1 MFPTASILTHPE
13 FPIYYD
19 YENYLN
25 WVDNPSTIHAYGTG
39 IQQYFSRCL
48 YQRAM
53 SVLTYDLPEE
63 INPYY
68 FKWVLWTRGFI
79 TIFNSYKFGPT
90 ALFGTPKGRDLY
102 YYPKQMIVTNPALG
116 PQGLTLNVGK
126 QCEVLQL
133 KGDFTGIEST
143 VSFYA
148 DLLSIAMETWASQ
161 CKKAIAADF
170 YGVKDKNQA
179 ESMKKAT
186 DLAHAGEME
195 VFIAKDLFNDDGTLS
210 IASFNRQGVYFGDK
224 ILDDFMSIL
233 HQFDSTL
240 GIPDNF
246 NTQKKERLNT
256 AEVTQA
262 TAGTQSKLEMWVADM
277 QKTCE
282 KIKKNPNIGFDIWI
296 DIRNKQEN
304 NVEVDENEQQL

>member
-1 MFPTASILTHPE
+1 MIPTSGLLMHPE
-13 FPIYYD
+13 IPCYYD
-19 YENYLN
+19 FENYCN

-39 IQQYFSRCL
+39 LQQYFSRAL

-53 SVLTYDLPEE
+53 STLSYELPPE

-68 FKWVLWTRGFI
+68 FKWVLWAKGFI
-79 TIFNSYKFGPT
+79 TVFKSYKFGPT
-90 ALFGTPKGRDLY
+90 ALFGTPTGRDLY

-116 PQGLTLNVGK
+116 SKALTLNVGK
-126 QCEVLQL
+126 ECEVINL

-143 VSFYA
+143 VSLYA
-148 DLLSIAMETWASQ
+148 DLLSICLETWAAG

-195 VFIAKDLFNDDGTLS
+195 VFISKDLFNDDGTLS
-210 IASFNRQGVYFGDK
+210 IASFNRQGVYIGDK

-233 HQFDSTL
+233 HQFDASL

-262 TAGTQSKLEMWVADM
+262 TEGTRSKLEMWVADM

-282 KIKKNPNIGFDIWI
+282 KIKNNPKIGFDIRI
-296 DIRNKQEN
+296 DLRNKEKN
-304 NVEVDENEQQL
+304 EEVDENEPELR

>member
-1 MFPTASILTHPE
+1 MIPTGGLLIHPE
-13 FPIYYD
+13 IPCYYD
-19 YENYLN
+19 YENLCN
-25 WVDNPSTIHAYGTG
+25 WVENPSTIHAYGTG

-53 SVLTYDLPEE
+53 SVLTYDLPDE

-68 FKWVLWTRGFI
+68 FKWVLWTKGFI
-79 TIFNSYKFGPT
+79 TLFNSNKFGPS
-90 ALFGTPKGRDLY
+90 ALFGTPQGRDLY
-102 YYPKQMIVTNPALG
+102 YFPKFMQIVNPALG
-116 PQGLTLNVGK
+116 PQGLRLRVGK
-126 QCEVLQL
+126 QCEILQL

-148 DLLSIAMETWASQ
+148 DLLAIAMETWASQ
-161 CKKAIAADF
+161 CKKAVAADF
-170 YGVKDKNQA
+170 YGVENKNQA

-195 VFIAKDLFNDDGTLS
+195 VFISKDLFRDDGTLNV
-210 IASFNRQGVYFGDK
+210 ASFNRQGIYYGDK
-224 ILDDFMSIL
+224 ILDDFISIL
-233 HQFDSTL
+233 HQFDATL

-256 AEVTQA
+256 MEVEQA
-262 TAGTQSKLEMWVADM
+262 TSGVQSKLEMWVADM
-277 QKTCE
+277 QDVCRRVKN
-282 KIKKNPNIGFDIWI
+282 NPNIGFDIWI

-304 NVEVDENEQQL
+304 NVEVDENE

>member
-1 MFPTASILTHPE
+1 
-13 FPIYYD
+13 
-19 YENYLN
+19 
-25 WVDNPSTIHAYGTG
+25 
-39 IQQYFSRCL
+39 
-48 YQRAM
+48 
-53 SVLTYDLPEE
+53 
-63 INPYY
+63 
-68 FKWVLWTRGFI
+68 
-79 TIFNSYKFGPT
+79 
-90 ALFGTPKGRDLY
+90 
-102 YYPKQMIVTNPALG
+102 
-116 PQGLTLNVGK
+116 
-126 QCEVLQL
+126 
-133 KGDFTGIEST
+133 
-143 VSFYA
+143 
-148 DLLSIAMETWASQ
+148 METWASQ

-170 YGVKDKNQA
+170 YGVENKAQA

-233 HQFDSTL
+233 HQFDATL

-262 TAGTQSKLEMWVADM
+262 TEGTRSKLEMWVADM

-282 KIKKNPNIGFDIWI
+282 KVKKNPNIGFDIWI
-296 DIRNKQEN
+296 DIRNQGPQE
-304 NVEVDENEQQL
+304 EVDENVTKL